1 MEILALSSSTLAPSP
16 RYAQI
21 ERRRAASASVPHS
34 RSRSCLGAQD
44 RPYRP
49 PFLIRL
55 QAPLSRMAPV
65 PQHVQN
71 RPENVPWVPSR
82 CSWTQTSLGL
92 PTAYSRFLDADSPGK
107 RTPAVILWQC
117 GSHVVGPLH
126 LQSCFRVTFER
137 HGIEG
142 WLVPPFQRG
151 VMWSTFVVKR

>member
-1 MEILALSSSTLAPSP
+1 MEILALSSSTLAQSP

-55 QAPLSRMAPV
+55 QTPLSRMAPV
-65 PQHVQN
+65 PQDVQN

-92 PTAYSRFLDADSPGK
+92 PTTYSRFLDGGK
-107 RTPAVILWQC
+107 ESRQVRDLHLSFC
-117 GSHVVGPLH
+117 GSVALMSWTPFIFKVGF
-126 LQSCFRVTFER
+126 QVTF
-137 HGIEG
+137 
-142 WLVPPFQRG
+142 
-151 VMWSTFVVKR
+151 

>member
-1 MEILALSSSTLAPSP
+1 MEILALSSSTLAQSP

-55 QAPLSRMAPV
+55 QAPLSRMASV

-82 CSWTQTSLGL
+82 CSWTQTS
-92 PTAYSRFLDADSPGK
+92 
-107 RTPAVILWQC
+107 
-117 GSHVVGPLH
+117 
-126 LQSCFRVTFER
+126 
-137 HGIEG
+137 
-142 WLVPPFQRG
+142 
-151 VMWSTFVVKR
+151 